1 MGIIGD
7 FFRKQVKNERKE
19 LAKKYH
25 GEYTREELTKKAAES
40 VLRKNIKRG
49 AIALSCAAI
58 GISGINIISDCA
70 TKVAGGVVASTIS
83 DMVKTDN
90 EMQMEE
96 TQNISSKIDEIASK
110 EDALAFI
117 KEMYVEEYN
126 KANKTDLSVNDI
138 AFMSSN
144 QDYVY
149 NIDDTYLTH
158 GATPDD
164 VKKSLEKN
172 SQEYEVVD
180 NVKVYTSYA
189 VQDGK
194 KVPLE
199 SFTVDKSDV
208 VKVILGEEYL
218 SGKDINSQDK
228 NVLADMSS
236 TIVEGIDLAIAL
248 NNGNNKD
255 DITVRKY
262 NLEKS
267 VEKYQK
273 QNEKTVVENE
283 IGGR

>member
-40 VLRKNIKRG
+40 VLRKNIKIG

-58 GISGINIISDCA
+58 GIVGFNAIGNNDKKIDDNVIA
-70 TKVAGGVVASTIS
+70 TTTA
-83 DMVKTDN
+83 DMVKNDAEIQTDEIN
-90 EMQMEE
+90 D
-96 TQNISSKIDEIASK
+96 ISSKIDEIASK

-126 KANKTDLSVNDI
+126 KVNKTDLSVDDI
-138 AFMSSN
+138 SFMSSN

-149 NIDDTYLTH
+149 NINDIYLTH

-164 VKKSLEKN
+164 IKKSLEKN

-218 SGKDINSQDK
+218 SGKDIDSKDK

-267 VEKYQK
+267 IEKYQK
-273 QNEKTVVENE
+273 QNEKIVMENE